1 METTVNTMKQLP
13 LTFLNVQL
21 PLIPIAKLDSHLS
34 ILFGKLSILYDQDLI
49 NMVIALLLNKPTSHP
64 DVMTKELKPFLG
76 SQTRVALSVWVQA
89 RTLFSACGSFWRRR
103 R

>member
-1 METTVNTMKQLP
+1 MNTMKQLP

-49 NMVIALLLNKPTSHP
+49 NMVIALLLNKPTMHP
-64 DVMTKELKPFLG
+64 GCDDEGTE
-76 SQTRVALSVWVQA
+76 ALFGIANTS
-89 RTLFSACGSFWRRR
+89 SSFCVGAS
-103 R
+103 